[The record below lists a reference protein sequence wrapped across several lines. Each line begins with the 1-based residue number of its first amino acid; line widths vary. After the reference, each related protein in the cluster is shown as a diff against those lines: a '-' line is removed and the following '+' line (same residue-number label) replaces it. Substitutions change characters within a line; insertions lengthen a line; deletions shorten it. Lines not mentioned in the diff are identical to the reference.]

1 MRPGQD
7 ACVKDWVAWHA
18 AYDDPS
24 SPFSAR
30 LRRERSHL
38 SDAIDQAPAG
48 RIRLVSLCAGQ
59 GLDVIGVLPL
69 HRRRDDVH
77 AVLVE
82 ADARNVGLARRGR
95 RCVLCNLP
103 QGREH
108 RRWGVNPVTWPGP
121 CAIVRFVAETMIA
134 VDGGQVWADDSGGGG
149 PPVVLLHP
157 GVGDSRIWEPVL
169 PALTASWRV
178 IRYDARGFGRSP
190 APTVKFSLLADLIT
204 VLDHFGLDRVAIV
217 GCSQGGGSA
226 MGLALEHPARVS
238 ALVLLCP
245 GVPGYPWPEQPDDE
259 LDAEYERALA
269 AEDVEALAGLLQR
282 AWAAAGPTPAVME
295 QLRSAARAE
304 ISSRDLQQQDPPVFG
319 RLGEIS
325 VPTSLL
331 VGDADYPPL
340 IEADRHAAARIP
352 GCELTVAPGM
362 DHLPPLRE
370 PDLVLRVIKSTL
382 SRAGW

>member
-1 MRPGQD
+1 
-7 ACVKDWVAWHA
+7 
-18 AYDDPS
+18 
-24 SPFSAR
+24 
-30 LRRERSHL
+30 LN
-38 SDAIDQAPAG
+38 I
-48 RIRLVSLCAGQ
+48 
-59 GLDVIGVLPL
+59 
-69 HRRRDDVH
+69 
-77 AVLVE
+77 
-82 ADARNVGLARRGR
+82 
-95 RCVLCNLP
+95 NL
-103 QGREH
+103 
-108 RRWGVNPVTWPGP
+108 VTWPVR

-134 VDGGQVWADDSGGGG
+134 VTGGEVWADDSGGGG

-190 APTVKFSLLADLIT
+190 APAVRFSLLADLIA
-204 VLDHFGLDRVAIV
+204 VLDYFGLDRVAIV

-226 MGLALEHPARVS
+226 LGLALDHPARVS

-245 GVPGYPWPEQPDDE
+245 GVPGYPWPEEADDE
-259 LDAEYERALA
+259 LDAEYEHALQA
-269 AEDVEALAGLLQR
+269 GDVEALAGLMQR
-282 AWAAAGPTPAVME
+282 AWAAAGPALAVME

-304 ISSRDLQQQDPPVFG
+304 ISSGDLQQRDPPVFD

-325 VPTSLL
+325 VPASLL

-340 IEADRHAAARIP
+340 IEADRQAAARIP

-370 PDLVLRVIKSTL
+370 PDLVLRVINSTL